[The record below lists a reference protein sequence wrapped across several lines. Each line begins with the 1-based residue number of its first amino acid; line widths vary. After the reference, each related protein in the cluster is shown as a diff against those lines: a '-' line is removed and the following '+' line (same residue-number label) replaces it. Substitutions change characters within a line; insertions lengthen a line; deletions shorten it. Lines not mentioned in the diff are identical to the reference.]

1 VADRVPPLGRWK
13 RPSGWR
19 PVRRPARGA
28 GLRAPFVGA
37 AGLLMAALTTCALV
51 AETGSPPTAGHRTG
65 TTVRVSANQV
75 LGEFDNPAW
84 YQNQS
89 GPNSP
94 LGPRDLDLVDALDVR
109 VARVWLLP
117 RGYYDAATH
126 RYDFDFAGSEGSGT
140 YRYLDQVAGY
150 AQRLMVNLGECPPEI
165 LTLDDPGECRR
176 VLRDGLI
183 AYKRRYPSIRYV
195 ELFNEPDKTWDV
207 PEGHWRGLT
216 VDDYYAWYRIGYSV
230 VDDINRELHPKTPL
244 RIGGPAAASFDE
256 DFLRG
261 FLDRYADDS
270 NPDKRLDFIS
280 YHQYQ
285 SAADPAAVGTE
296 KQTVRGWLAE
306 RRLDPDTRVFVT
318 EYGVFPGDAGGRSSS
333 EDLLVQAAAMQ
344 TLAYYYQTSGMDA
357 AMHWVFRH
365 PSNER
370 KSMFTG
376 ADGRVHPYFNLVR
389 MQRRMKTRRVAATSD
404 GLSPAGLGVNAL
416 ATADSSGVAVLTT
429 NYQWT
434 TGHAAHDVS
443 MEVDLPARLAHRQLR
458 LDRYLIDST
467 TSNDAHDPAS
477 SDLQR
482 VERRTVTVGATVH
495 TTFRLEPNG
504 LSLVV
509 LTPMSG

>member
-1 VADRVPPLGRWK
+1 L
-13 RPSGWR
+13 
-19 PVRRPARGA
+19 AR
-28 GLRAPFVGA
+28 LRAPVIGA
-37 AGLLMAALTTCALV
+37 GCVLVAALTTCALV
-51 AETGSPPTAGHRTG
+51 AETGSPPAAGQRTT

-75 LGEFDNPAW
+75 LGKFDNPAW

-94 LGPRDLDLVDALDVR
+94 LGPRDLDLVDALDVK

-117 RGYYDAATH
+117 RGYYDPATR
-126 RYDFDFAGSEGSGT
+126 RYDFDFAGSEGAST
-140 YRYLDQVAGY
+140 YRYLDQAAGY
-150 AQRLMVNLGECPPEI
+150 ADRLMVNLGECAPHI

-176 VLRDGLI
+176 VLHDGLA

-207 PEGHWRGLT
+207 PEDHWQGLT
-216 VDDYYAWYRIGYSV
+216 IDDYYAWYRIGYSV
-230 VDDINRELHPKTPL
+230 IDEINRQLHPRIPL

-261 FLDRYADDS
+261 FLDRYARDS
-270 NPDKRLDFIS
+270 DPDKRLDFVS

-285 SAADPAAVGTE
+285 HAADPAAVGTE
-296 KQTVRGWLAE
+296 KQTVRGWLSE
-306 RRLDPDTRVFVT
+306 RGIGPDTPVFVT
-318 EYGVFPGDAGGRSSS
+318 EYGVFPGEAGGRSSS

-344 TLAYYYQTSGMDA
+344 TLAYYYVNSGMDA

-370 KSMFTG
+370 KSMFAG
-376 ADGRVHPYFNLVR
+376 SDGRVHPYFNLVR
-389 MQRRMKTRRVAATSD
+389 MQRRMKSRRVAATSD
-404 GLSPAGLGVNAL
+404 GLLPAGLGVSVL
-416 ATADSSGVAVLTT
+416 ATADSSGVAVLTA

-434 TGHAAHDVS
+434 TGHATHDVS
-443 MEVDLPARLAHRQLR
+443 IDVDLPAGLAHRRLR
-458 LDRYLIDST
+458 IDRYLVDST
-467 TSNDAHDPAS
+467 TSNDAYHPAS

-482 VERRTVTVGATVH
+482 VEQRTVSAGATVH
-495 TTFRLEPNG
+495 TTFRLEPNA

>member
-1 VADRVPPLGRWK
+1 VPLLGLWR
-13 RPSGWR
+13 RPAGWR
-19 PVRRPARGA
+19 PVRRPARLA
-28 GLRAPFVGA
+28 RLLAPVVGA
-37 AGLLMAALTTCALV
+37 VGLLVAGLTTCALV
-51 AETGSPPTAGHRTG
+51 AETGSPPTAGQRTD
-65 TTVRVSANQV
+65 TTVRVSANRV

-94 LGPRDLDLVDALDVR
+94 LGPRDLDLVDALDVKL
-109 VARVWLLP
+109 ARVWLLP
-117 RGYYDAATH
+117 RGYYDPATH
-126 RYDFDFAGSEGSGT
+126 RYDFDFAGSEGTST
-140 YRYLDQVAGY
+140 YRYLDQVASY
-150 AQRLMVNLGECPPEI
+150 AQRLMVNLGECAPDI

-176 VLRDGLI
+176 VLHDGLA

-207 PEGHWRGLT
+207 PEGHWQGLT

-230 VDDINRELHPKTPL
+230 VDDINRDLHPRIPL

-261 FLDRYADDS
+261 FLDRYAGDS
-270 NPDKRLDFIS
+270 DPDKRLDFIS

-285 SAADPAAVGTE
+285 HAADPAAVGTE
-296 KQTVRGWLAE
+296 KQTVRGWLDE
-306 RRLDPDTRVFVT
+306 RGLDPDTPVFVT
-318 EYGVFPGDAGGRSSS
+318 EYGVFPGDAGSRSSS

-344 TLAYYYQTSGMDA
+344 TLAYYYLDSGMDA

-370 KSMFTG
+370 KSMFAG
-376 ADGRVHPYFNLVR
+376 ADGEVHPYFNLVR
-389 MQRRMKTRRVAATSD
+389 MQRRMKSRRVASTSD
-404 GLSPAGLGVNAL
+404 GVSPAGLGVNVL

-429 NYQWT
+429 NYQWI
-434 TGHAAHDVS
+434 TGHATHDVS
-443 MEVDLPARLAHRQLR
+443 MDVDLPARLAHRRLR

-467 TSNDAHDPAS
+467 SSNDAHDPAS

-482 VERRTVTVGATVH
+482 VERRTVSAGATVH
-495 TTFRLEPNG
+495 TAFRLEPNA